1 MNIASRQAFLTAEG
15 KKLAGAKVALKEEWG
30 SMAFTV
36 GDKLFALMGENKD
49 GKEIITVKGLPEDNE
64 RLREDFH
71 SVTYG
76 YYMNKTHWISI
87 DLSTTELEDGHILV
101 LLKKSY
107 HLIVEKLPKKI
118 QKELQNTKEMN

>member
-1 MNIASRQAFLTAEG
+1 MSIASRQALLIAEG

-49 GKEIITVKGLPEDNE
+49 GKEIITIKGLPEDNE
-64 RLREDFH
+64 RIREDYQ

-87 DLSTTELEDGHILV
+87 DLATTELEDGHLLE

-107 HLIVEKLPKKI
+107 RLIVEKLPKKI
-118 QKELQNTKEMN
+118 QQELQDSTNVN

>member
-1 MNIASRQAFLTAEG
+1 MSIASRQALLIAEG

-49 GKEIITVKGLPEDNE
+49 GKEIITIKGLPEDNE
-64 RLREDFH
+64 RIREDYQ

-87 DLSTTELEDGHILV
+87 DLATPELEDGHLLE

-107 HLIVEKLPKKI
+107 RLIVEKLPKKI
-118 QKELQNTKEMN
+118 QQELQDSTNVN

>member
-1 MNIASRQAFLTAEG
+1 MSIASRQALLIAEG

-30 SMAFTV
+30 SMVFTV

-49 GKEIITVKGLPEDNE
+49 GKEIITMKGLPEDNE
-64 RLREDFH
+64 RIREDYQ

-87 DLSTTELEDGHILV
+87 DLATTELEDGHLLE

-107 HLIVEKLPKKI
+107 RLIVEKLPKKI
-118 QKELQNTKEMN
+118 QQELQDSTNVN